1 MNAIPPNRLAR
12 PLALGMIALA
22 VFAVGAAIYVTG
34 SPMQQRRERIDERR
48 VEALEHLATET
59 RGYAGSHQWRLPAS
73 LDALERPGLRLERRD
88 PVTDAPYEYR
98 LLDAETFEL
107 CATFESDTS
116 RQRHVQYDT
125 DWVHGAGR
133 QCFRR
138 QLDKRGTSAQPLLDL
153 PDPKLES
160 GG

>member
-1 MNAIPPNRLAR
+1 MNTPPRNRLAR
-12 PLALGMIALA
+12 PLGIGMVVLA

-48 VEALEHLATET
+48 IDAL
-59 RGYAGSHQWRLPAS
+59 RRLSDEVFAHAKAHDGRWPAS

-98 LLDAETFEL
+98 VVDATTFEL

-116 RQRHVQYDT
+116 PRPQARRDS
-125 DWVHGAGR
+125 DWAHAAGH
-133 QCFRR
+133 QCFTKRLDEEELTAAEARALRR
-138 QLDKRGTSAQPLLDL
+138 LRSP
-153 PDPKLES
+153 
-160 GG
+160 